1 MQRVC
6 EKDEFGGDIKFEIPE
21 IKRCPICRREVEE
34 EEVEYIKK
42 QVCQHPEIDDHG
54 YEIKIWS
61 LWQPNTLL
69 YSMALWSI
77 DCKDALNELYWFL
90 NKLNTKWLNMCV
102 NNSNY

>member
-1 MQRVC
+1 MICVHRDWFMQRVC

-54 YEIKIWS
+54 YEIKI
-61 LWQPNTLL
+61 
-69 YSMALWSI
+69 
-77 DCKDALNELYWFL
+77 
-90 NKLNTKWLNMCV
+90 
-102 NNSNY
+102 